1 MASPSLVRGL
11 YKKMLLLS
19 RSIPDAAKRADAVAS
34 IRDGFRANAR
44 ETDADA
50 VAALLRGAEKHVSF
64 MKIVGRRNPNG
75 PVASRGISASPA
87 QKGKVSYVRDK
98 ATGKWVPG
106 SASGPNAT
114 TVGGGHWGSVTSE
127 HVRRAAALNQRQHF
141 GGRK

>member
-19 RSIPDAAKRADAVAS
+19 RSIPDAAKRAGAVAS
-34 IRDGFRANAR
+34 VRDGFRAHAR

-64 MKIVGRRNPNG
+64 MKIVGRRTPN
-75 PVASRGISASPA
+75 A

-98 ATGKWVPG
+98 ATGKWVAG
-106 SASGPNAT
+106 SAGGVNAT
-114 TVGGGHWGSVTSE
+114 RVAMMQAIMRTLDSPRLGS
-127 HVRRAAALNQRQHF
+127 F
-141 GGRK
+141 